1 MKSRKMIPQ
10 IKLSDAQKKK
20 LNDEIKA
27 FYLDERGEEIGII
40 EQMQLLELFEQKM
53 APIIYNKALDDAKQ
67 WFSQMMENVDSDFYS
82 LYKVE
87 KLNRVGKSH
96 LPLPVCIKK
105 NWPSGQ
111 FQRMLRILSW
121 RLSTLWRNFLLY
133 KKELAQRP
141 IPKNASHSFLATYN
155 TVA

>member
-1 MKSRKMIPQ
+1 MVQGENLMKSRKMIPQ

-67 WFSQMMENVDSDFYS
+67 WFSQMMENADSDYYA

-87 KLNRVGKSH
+87 N
-96 LPLPVCIKK
+96 
-105 NWPSGQ
+105 
-111 FQRMLRILSW
+111 
-121 RLSTLWRNFLLY
+121 
-133 KKELAQRP
+133 
-141 IPKNASHSFLATYN
+141 
-155 TVA
+155 